1 MPIYSLF
8 DLTPEIDP
16 TVYIHPD
23 SVIIGDVR
31 ISAGASIWPCAVLRG
46 DSNYISIGK
55 DTSIQDGTV
64 IHCRNEQATVIGDR
78 CVVGHNAHLEA
89 CTVADDCLIGSG
101 STVLEGVTVGANS
114 LVAAGSVVSPGKQI
128 PAFSLALGVP
138 VIIKENAFEPG
149 SFSASVENYL
159 HLSEKFKTGLKRID

>member
-8 DLTPEIDP
+8 DLTPKIDSSA
-16 TVYIHPD
+16 YIHPD

-31 ISAGASIWPCAVLRG
+31 IGANSSVWPCAVLRG
-46 DSNYISIGK
+46 DSNYISIGEM
-55 DTSIQDGTV
+55 TSIQDGTV
-64 IHCRNEQATVIGDR
+64 IHCRNEQATHIGSR

-89 CTVADDCLIGSG
+89 CLVEDDCLIGSG
-101 STVLEGVTVGANS
+101 ATVLEGVKVGTNS

-138 VIIKENAFEPG
+138 IKIKENAFESG
-149 SFSASVENYL
+149 AFKSSVDNYL
-159 HLSEKFKTGLKRID
+159 ILSEKFKKGLKRID

>member
-8 DLTPEIDP
+8 DLTPQIDP

-31 ISAGASIWPCAVLRG
+31 IGARASVWPCAVLRG
-46 DSNYISIGK
+46 DSNYISIGEE
-55 DTSIQDGTV
+55 TSVQDGTV
-64 IHCRNEQATVIGDR
+64 IHCRTEQATVIGAR
-78 CVVGHNAHLEA
+78 CVIGHNAHLEA
-89 CTVADDCLIGSG
+89 CQVEDDCLIGSG
-101 STVLEGVTVGANS
+101 STVLEGVKVGANS

-138 VIIKENAFEPG
+138 VKIKENVFAPG
-149 SFSASVENYL
+149 SFKSSVENYL
-159 HLSEKFKTGLKRID
+159 NLSEKFKNGLKRID